1 MSNQDQAALYGCDV
15 CGFVYC
21 RGGECHYCGRNWS
34 GRGSHPTRLL
44 NPPTDRAVEPSEPP
58 TASRQPA
65 EGQSEAERASVYGC
79 APEDVQSG
87 PRMMHGNLKY
97 HFPYT
102 YHPHAPHP
110 ETRECEARACQP
122 VAAKPPR
129 MMQGPRAQ
137 DGGWYKDHAG
147 VHAYSPD
154 CDEKPAC
161 QPVAPKP
168 GKRRLDD
175 AEFQRIASAYVSGF
189 AESARASCVGLSPGP
204 RKHVWAGI
212 RALLKELGY
221 EKGEL

>member
-1 MSNQDQAALYGCDV
+1 MSNQDHAATLRKIADELDPPSGVLRCRV
-15 CGFVYC
+15 CKMRV
-21 RGGECHYCGRNWS
+21 
-34 GRGSHPTRLL
+34 
-44 NPPTDRAVEPSEPP
+44 AVVSLWIHAKDSVKVTCAKCADESTP
-58 TASRQPA
+58 RQPA